1 MHGYMVTC
9 SIFMSNH
16 LIVSPVD
23 SAVGGHGRGR
33 PGVGVAVVGGRLVLG
48 IEVGVEEGLGRVS
61 SVVISIRK
69 YRGQK

>member
-1 MHGYMVTC
+1 M
-9 SIFMSNH
+9 II
-16 LIVSPVD
+16 IVSPVD

-48 IEVGVEEGLGRVS
+48 IEVGVEEGQGRVP

-69 YRGQK
+69 